1 MAKMAKVNRPNPGS
15 DPVAVT
21 LTATITKGADIVTQ
35 VFNMNVL
42 PYTDAEVVAKNYQEL
57 TDAAIQGTN
66 TSLSNVIGNLNL
78 PTTGSGGATISWVSS
93 TPAFLTNAGLVTR
106 PSFTQGSVNVT
117 LEATIT
123 SGSEVIK
130 KTFNVLVYRI
140 EQTTA
145 EYLESQWANSTIQS
159 QILNGNTNFS
169 NITSNLIVPVST
181 DIGIV
186 MTSSTTSVISNMGI
200 VTRPSSTSA
209 NATVTLTFALTK
221 DGVTV
226 TKTVSAIVLHL

>member
-1 MAKMAKVNRPNPGS
+1 MAKMAKVNRPNPGA

-35 VFNMNVL
+35 AFTMNVL
-42 PYTDAEVVAKNYQEL
+42 PYTDAEVVAKTYQEL
-57 TDAAIQGTN
+57 TDVSIQGAN
-66 TSLSNVIGNLNL
+66 TSLSNVIGNLDL
-78 PTTGSGGATISWVSS
+78 PSTGSNGSTITWVSS

-117 LEATIT
+117 LEATISSGAET
-123 SGSEVIK
+123 SK
-130 KTFNVLVYRI
+130 KIFNVVVYRI
-140 EQTTA
+140 DQTTA

-159 QILNGNTNFS
+159 QILNGNTNFN
-169 NITSNLIVPVST
+169 NISGNLIVPVST

-186 MTSSTTSVISNMGI
+186 MTSSSTSVISNMGI

-209 NATVTLTFALTK
+209 NAIVTLTFALTK

-226 TKTVSAIVLHL
+226 TKTVSATVLHL